1 MHLTNTYLLQVSLF
15 TSTFKE
21 LLVAINAVEILAP
34 TLTVTSQQGSVV
46 VPNDAVAPTGLSITS
61 AVGFVEGTGS
71 VVVPITGISMSA
83 SIGTIVD
90 IPDQIMG
97 LTGVSFSSA
106 IGSVDPKDQVVGLPT
121 LTMTATVGDTFY
133 YSLSRC

>member
-1 MHLTNTYLLQVSLF
+1 MN
-15 TSTFKE
+15 
-21 LLVAINAVEILAP
+21 ILAP

-46 VPNDAVAPTGLSITS
+46 IPNDAVAPTGLSITS

-71 VVVPITGISMSA
+71 VVVPTTGISITSQQ
-83 SIGTIVD
+83 GTLVD

-106 IGSVDPKDQVVGLPT
+106 IGSIDPKDQVVGLPT
-121 LTMTATVGDTFY
+121 LY
-133 YSLSRC
+133 Q

>member
-1 MHLTNTYLLQVSLF
+1 MLLKFLH
-15 TSTFKE
+15 
-21 LLVAINAVEILAP
+21 P

-71 VVVPITGISMSA
+71 VVVLTTGISMSA

-90 IPDQIMG
+90 VPDQIMG

-106 IGSVDPKDQVVGLPT
+106 IGSIDPKDQVVGLPT
-121 LTMTATVGDTFY
+121 LTMTATVGEPFIYT
-133 YSLSRC
+133 LPRC